1 MIELE
6 LLGTGADG
14 QSLVLTD
21 AEGERYSVPVT
32 DELRGAVRR
41 DRPRLESVP
50 DPQERPLRPREIQ
63 ALLRSGLTAEEL
75 ARESGMD
82 IAHIRRF
89 EAPVAAEKE
98 WALSRALETHVG
110 GDRDAPV
117 MGDLVVDRLAA
128 RGVDPAS
135 LSWTARRPGDGPWE
149 IALTFLQGAAEHAAH
164 WTLAPSATSVEAI
177 DQEARW
183 ITETA
188 SPSPV
193 SAVFSPL
200 PTAQPVDTPNGA
212 DDVRAREALV
222 EQLNAARGHRQGID
236 IPLDDPEDD
245 GDPLDGSDPDA
256 EGPTHAPADTPAG
269 SLSARIYSLAHART
283 RGTPPATGNGPQ
295 RPTAPGA
302 DPGSAPTDGAG
313 DHPSAPSPAG
323 APTATPD
330 ATGPAHE
337 GDGAAHGSAGGA
349 PTSDTLPGLEEVG
362 HHSAARPEREKK
374 RSRRRS
380 VPSWDEIVFGSKP
393 Q

>member
-200 PTAQPVDTPNGA
+200 PTAQPVDTPDGA

-283 RGTPPATGNGPQ
+283 RGTPPATGNAPRQ
-295 RPTAPGA
+295 PTA
-302 DPGSAPTDGAG
+302 
-313 DHPSAPSPAG
+313 
-323 APTATPD
+323 
-330 ATGPAHE
+330 
-337 GDGAAHGSAGGA
+337 
-349 PTSDTLPGLEEVG
+349 
-362 HHSAARPEREKK
+362 
-374 RSRRRS
+374 
-380 VPSWDEIVFGSKP
+380 
-393 Q
+393 